1 MNTASNNENQQAH
14 GAELRRAREQ
24 AGMTLE
30 QASSDSRM
38 PVRVLV
44 ALEAGEW
51 TKLGAPV
58 FVRGQL
64 RSYAKLLGINADA
77 FLADAEIAPVRP
89 AELVSHDHT
98 PRGERFFNQL
108 GSKVVYAVMTAALAI
123 PVYMVATR
131 SPVPAQQQAEASQ
144 QAGRGTELMPPP
156 REPVAASMASLP
168 KPVATQPALR
178 FEFDGESWA
187 QFYAPDGSTLE
198 KGLMKPGDRKDFNA
212 GQLGRVV
219 MGNASQVR
227 VLRAGQPLD
236 ISQWLRSDVARFAVS
251 SDGSPVASAE

>member
-89 AELVSHDHT
+89 VELVSHDHT

-168 KPVATQPALR
+168 KPAEAVTLLAKATDAGSLEVLGDAQAKLAKPAEAQKAYRDALR
-178 FEFDGESWA
+178 TIEE
-187 QFYAPDGSTLE
+187 
-198 KGLMKPGDRKDFNA
+198 
-212 GQLGRVV
+212 
-219 MGNASQVR
+219 
-227 VLRAGQPLD
+227 
-236 ISQWLRSDVARFAVS
+236 
-251 SDGSPVASAE
+251 GSPRRQVVQLKLAEVGG